1 MIEIL
6 IIKDIIIIIKKLK
19 NSIIY
24 YLKIIINTI
33 VSNNSFSHFNQID
46 LV

>member
-1 MIEIL
+1 MTEIL
-6 IIKDIIIIIKKLK
+6 IIKDIIIIIKKFK

-33 VSNNSFSHFNQID
+33 VSSNSFSHFNQID